1 MNRPRS
7 RGLAL
12 LVRPERAEASLWR
25 AHAAAPDDE
34 TRRSLFDHYRPF
46 ARGIA
51 RKRQARQRLGAD
63 ERGDAEQLAY
73 EALLHA
79 IARYD
84 PARGVPFEA
93 FARPRINGHISNGLA
108 QLTEAAAQ
116 YRYRQRAERDRLR
129 SLRAGM
135 DGSDPLSALS
145 ELAATLALGL
155 MLEEEHPFDLDSL
168 PDPQPSAYESLA
180 WHELSTRLAERLVGL
195 PAQEAY
201 VIVQHYRHGV
211 SFQQIAAVLGL
222 SKGRISQIHR
232 AALLRLRGQLAQ
244 YR

>member
-1 MNRPRS
+1 MSAPCS

-12 LVRPERAEASLWR
+12 LVQPERVEASLWR
-25 AHAAAPDDE
+25 AHRQAPDDE
-34 TRRSLFDHYRPF
+34 TRRCLFDHYRPF
-46 ARGIA
+46 ARRIA
-51 RKRQARQRLGAD
+51 RARQAKQRLGAD
-63 ERGDAEQLAY
+63 ERGDVEQLAY

-84 PARGVPFEA
+84 PARGAPFEA
-93 FARPRINGHISNGLA
+93 FARSRINGHISNGLA
-108 QLTEAAAQ
+108 QMSEAAAH
-116 YRYRQRAERDRLR
+116 YRYRHRAERDRLR
-129 SLRAGM
+129 SLRASA
-135 DGSDPLSALS
+135 DSSDPLSALS

-155 MLEEEHPFDLDSL
+155 MLEEERPFDLETL

-180 WHELSTRLAERLVGL
+180 WHELSTRLADQLDGL

-201 VIVQHYRHGV
+201 VIRQHYQHGV

-232 AALLRLRGQLAQ
+232 TALLRLRSHLAQ